1 MTEPAK
7 IRTMWDAYHLRF
19 DGMQPALSPGENSV
33 RCRAFFRPVQG
44 VLSSVTVEVVKA

>member
-1 MTEPAK
+1 MTEPAE

-19 DGMQPALSPGENSV
+19 DGMLPALSPGGKSV

-44 VLSSVTVEVVKA
+44 VLGSVTVEVVKA